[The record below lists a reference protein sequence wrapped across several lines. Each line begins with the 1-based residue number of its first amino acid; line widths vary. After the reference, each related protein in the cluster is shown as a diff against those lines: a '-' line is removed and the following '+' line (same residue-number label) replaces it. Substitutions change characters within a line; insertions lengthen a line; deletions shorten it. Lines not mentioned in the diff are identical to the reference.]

1 MSENNH
7 TVIAP
12 ANIKSGMVL
21 KIHLKIRDITPKGEE
36 KERVQIFEGTVINVR
51 GAGNHRT
58 MTVRKVSN
66 GVGVERIFPLA
77 LPTISK
83 IELIKQLK
91 VRRKVLGYLRTTKRR
106 IKEIEPKLKATQ
118 VKAQKAKAA
127 ATSAPIP

>member
-12 ANIKSGMVL
+12 ADIKSGMVL

-51 GAGNHRT
+51 GVGNHRT
-58 MTVRKVSN
+58 MTVRKISN
-66 GVGVERIFPLA
+66 GVGVERIFPLV
-77 LPTISK
+77 LPTINK

-91 VRRKVLGYLRTTKRR
+91 VRRKVLGY
-106 IKEIEPKLKATQ
+106 
-118 VKAQKAKAA
+118 
-127 ATSAPIP
+127 